1 MKKKTGTL
9 AWIAKR
15 VKPFVLALI
24 LLIVIATVISYINVQ
39 FALVSRTLIDVATK
53 QIEGNVLES
62 VIKLALLLVLQ
73 LVLQVLYI
81 RTHITISGKLNM
93 AIRTELYYKL
103 LKKDYISVS
112 GMHSGEVLSRLI
124 SDVSLVSEQTTSI
137 IPNVISLLSTI
148 LFSFIALYQLDK
160 YFALACL
167 AIGPVVMLAA
177 YIYKKKIKT
186 LHLQCRESDGKVRSF
201 LQETIQNFLVVKA
214 FGRENVMRESSH
226 GLQYENFKL
235 HVKRSTVGILAN
247 VMFFLAVTAGYYIAL
262 GWSVYR
268 LSLGLITFGTV
279 TAVLG
284 LVSQLQTPFRDLA
297 SVLPQVYMVSASA
310 QRLMDLDNLPEE
322 PKKLA
327 EKDVSELSDFS
338 EICFSDICFSY
349 GDVPVLDHVNLT
361 IEKGDFIAICG
372 PSGGGK
378 STLTRILLAV
388 LSPESGRAYLKLQN
402 GEELP
407 FTSETRPLFSYVPQG
422 NLILSG
428 TIRENIAFSEKEP
441 DEEKIKRALELAQL
455 TEVIDGLPNGLDTVL
470 GEKGHGLSE
479 GQVQRVALAR
489 AFYYDAPVLLLDE
502 ATSSLDMETESSLLN
517 HIRKLTDKTC
527 IIVSHRKEVI
537 DACDKTYYLQDGTL
551 QVL

>member
-1 MKKKTGTL
+1 MKKKTGAL

-15 VKPFVLALI
+15 VKPFVPALI
-24 LLIVIATVISYINVQ
+24 LLIVITTVISYINVQ

-53 QIEGNVLES
+53 QTEGNVLKS
-62 VIKLALLLVLQ
+62 IVNLALLLVSQ
-73 LVLQVLYI
+73 LILQVLYI
-81 RTHITISGKLNM
+81 RTHITISGKLTM

-137 IPNVISLLSTI
+137 IPNVVSLLSTV
-148 LFSFIALYQLDK
+148 LFSFVALYQLDK

-186 LHLQCRESDGKVRSF
+186 LHLQCRESDGRMRSF

-214 FGRENVMRESSH
+214 FGRETAMRESSK

-310 QRLMDLDNLPEE
+310 QRLIDLDNLPEE
-322 PKKLA
+322 PTKIA
-327 EKDVSELSDFS
+327 DKDVSEANDFS

-349 GDVPVLDHVNLT
+349 GNVPVLDHVNLT

-388 LSPESGRAYLKLQN
+388 LSPESGRAYIKLQN
-402 GEELP
+402 GEEIP
-407 FTSETRPLFSYVPQG
+407 FTSETRSLFSYVPQG

-428 TIRENIAFSEKEP
+428 TIRENITFSQKEP
-441 DEEKIKRALELAQL
+441 DEEKIQKALELAQL
-455 TEVIDGLPNGLDTVL
+455 TEVINELPNGLDTVL

-502 ATSSLDMETESSLLN
+502 ATSSLDIETECNLLN

-537 DACDKTYYLQDGTL
+537 EACDKTYYLQDGTL
-551 QVL
+551 HVL

>member
-15 VKPFVLALI
+15 VKPFIPALVLLV
-24 LLIVIATVISYINVQ
+24 LIATAISYINVQ

-53 QIEGNVLES
+53 QTDGNVFKSALGL
-62 VIKLALLLVLQ
+62 VLLLVGQ

-81 RTHITISGKLNM
+81 RTHIKVSGKLTM

-137 IPNVISLLSTI
+137 IPNVISLLSTV
-148 LFSFIALYQLDK
+148 LFSFVALYQLDK

-167 AIGPVVMLAA
+167 AVGPVVMLAA

-186 LHLQCRESDGKVRSF
+186 LHLECRESDGKVRSF
-201 LQETIQNFLVVKA
+201 LQETIQNFLVIKA
-214 FGRENVMRESSH
+214 FGRETAMREGSH

-310 QRLMDLDNLPEE
+310 QRLMDLDNLKEE
-322 PKKLA
+322 PKKL
-327 EKDVSELSDFS
+327 ESKDISELSDFS

-349 GDVPVLDHVNLT
+349 GDVPVLEGVSFSVR
-361 IEKGDFIAICG
+361 KGDFIAICG

-378 STLTRILLAV
+378 STLTRILLSV
-388 LSPESGRAYLKLQN
+388 LSPESGRAYLKLSS

-407 FTSETRPLFSYVPQG
+407 FTSETRKLFSYVPQG

-428 TIRENIAFSEKEP
+428 TIRENITFSQKEP

-455 TEVIDGLPNGLDTVL
+455 TEVIAGLPKGLDTVL

-479 GQVQRVALAR
+479 GQIQRVALAR

-502 ATSSLDMETESSLLN
+502 ATSSLDIETEGNLLN

>member
-1 MKKKTGTL
+1 MKKKTGAL
-9 AWIAKR
+9 AWVAKR
-15 VKPFVLALI
+15 VKPFVPLLI
-24 LLIVIATVISYINVQ
+24 LLILIATVISYINVQ

-53 QIEGNVLES
+53 KVEGSVLDS
-62 VIKLALLLVLQ
+62 ALKLVFLLVGQ

-81 RTHITISGKLNM
+81 RMHITVSGKLTM

-137 IPNVISLLSTI
+137 IPNIVSLLSTV

-167 AIGPVVMLAA
+167 AVGPIVMLAA

-186 LHLQCRESDGKVRSF
+186 LHLQCRESDGKMRSF

-214 FGRENVMRESSH
+214 FGRETVMRENSK

-268 LSLGLITFGTV
+268 LSLDLITFGTV

-297 SVLPQVYMVSASA
+297 SVLPQIYMVSASA
-310 QRLMDLDNLPEE
+310 QRLIDLDNLPEE
-322 PKKLA
+322 QKSLA
-327 EKDVSELSDFS
+327 EKSISELCDFS
-338 EICFSDICFSY
+338 EICFSNISFSY
-349 GDVPVLDHVNLT
+349 GDVPVLNNVNLT

-378 STLTRILLAV
+378 STLTRMLLSV
-388 LSPESGRAYLKLQN
+388 LSPNSGRAYLKLES
-402 GEELP
+402 GEEIS
-407 FTSETRPLFSYVPQG
+407 FSNETRSLFSYVPQG

-441 DEEKIKRALELAQL
+441 DDEKVMRALELAQL
-455 TEVIDGLPNGLDTVL
+455 TEVINGLPNGLDTVL

-479 GQVQRVALAR
+479 GQIQRVALAR

-502 ATSSLDMETESSLLN
+502 ATSSLDLETESSLLN

>member
-1 MKKKTGTL
+1 MKKNTGSL

-15 VKPFVLALI
+15 VKPFIPALI
-24 LLIVIATVISYINVQ
+24 LLVGIATVISFINVQ
-39 FALVSRTLIDVATK
+39 FALVSRTLIDTATN
-53 QIEGNVLES
+53 QAGGSVLES
-62 VIKLALLLVLQ
+62 GIHLVVLLVVQ
-73 LVLQVLYI
+73 LVLQVVYI
-81 RTHITISGKLNM
+81 RMHISVSGRLSM
-93 AIRTELYYKL
+93 AIRTELFYKL

-112 GMHSGEVLSRLI
+112 GIHSGEVLNRLM
-124 SDVSLVSEQTTSI
+124 SDVSMVSEKSTEI
-137 IPNVISLLSTI
+137 IPNVVSLISTVV
-148 LFSFIALYQLDK
+148 FSFVALYQLDK

-167 AIGPVVMLAA
+167 AIGPIIMLAA

-201 LQETIQNFLVVKA
+201 LQETVQNFLVIKA
-214 FGRENVMRESSH
+214 FGRETVMRSNSKK
-226 GLQYENFKL
+226 LQYENLKL

-247 VMFFLAVTAGYYIAL
+247 VMFFLAVTVGYYIAL

-284 LVSQLQTPFRDLA
+284 LVGQLQTPFRELA

-310 QRLMDLDNLPEE
+310 QRLIDLDNLREE
-322 PKKLA
+322 PKELA
-327 EKDVSELSDFS
+327 EKDISELSDFS
-338 EICFSDICFSY
+338 EICFSNIHFSY
-349 GDVPVLDHVNLT
+349 GDVSVLNGVNFT
-361 IEKGDFIAICG
+361 VKKGDFIAICG

-378 STLTRILLAV
+378 STLTRILLSV
-388 LSPESGRAYLKLQN
+388 LSPVQGRAYIKLKN
-402 GEELP
+402 GEEIP
-407 FTSETRPLFSYVPQG
+407 FSGATRKLFSYVPQG

-428 TIRENIAFSEKEP
+428 TIRENITFADDAP
-441 DEEKIKRALELAQL
+441 DEEKIQKALELAQL
-455 TEVIDGLPNGLDTVL
+455 TDVVSGLPNGLDTVL

-479 GQVQRVALAR
+479 GQIQRVALAR

-502 ATSSLDMETESSLLN
+502 ATSSLDIETEAGLLN

-551 QVL
+551 NVL